1 MTGCPTVQQ
10 WEDVATD
17 RCTGAERA
25 SLMLHAETCAVCAK
39 TLDDVR
45 RNLSMATAVRSAI
58 EITESHGTQPSPMGM
73 VGRAFDGFSIVRVL
87 GSGSSATVYE
97 ALQDGTRRRVAL
109 KVLSTFAMS
118 PGQLRRFEHEAM
130 VLARLRHPGIAQ
142 VLGTGT
148 IQDDAGS
155 RPYIAMELVDGHP
168 ITDHATAHGLGR
180 NDRIALVAEAADA
193 LHHAHV
199 SGIVHRDVK
208 PGNVLV
214 TREDGGGGSVRI
226 VDFGFARLTGP
237 QSMLSTM
244 HTADGNIVG
253 TVAYMSPEHIAGA
266 NAVDA
271 RSDVYGLG
279 VIAYEIL
286 TGRLPVVVRDMP
298 LERAI
303 KAIAEVEPER
313 LSRIDGTLAGDIETV
328 VARALAKRPQ
338 DRYQTAAEFA
348 ADLRRVTAGEPIGA
362 RRPGPIERSQRFV
375 RQHKALATGA
385 AAVVAALLI
394 GLAGTT
400 YGLVRAME
408 RTRIAEER
416 RRSAEELARLLNG
429 MLREAHPHEAKGR
442 GYTVRQMLDDYSRR
456 FEAGIPDQ
464 PVVEA
469 ALRTTMGTGYRVL
482 GEYALA
488 RPHLERA
495 LELRRNADPPSPEG
509 VASAACDLAQLEHDE
524 SAYGRAITLFQEVQ
538 GMPGADPQTRAR
550 ALLGWAD
557 CLHHAGDP
565 GAALERGRIALE
577 AALANHAAA
586 RDDER
591 SAIGVAEAR
600 ITVSRILRDTGDL
613 DGAER
618 ELREGV
624 SLLEN
629 SIGSDDPRMA
639 NALNDRA
646 WVAFLRRDYDL
657 AESTVHAAME
667 LGARTL
673 GEHHPDLGNSK
684 YELALILAMQGK
696 RAEGEPFMRQ
706 AMEIYLDAHGEN
718 HPSIFQAQES
728 LARILRTLDRSEES
742 RDLLERA
749 LAGRR
754 VFFGDRS
761 VEVGFALSALAQAQ
775 RDLKDFEGANRSAL
789 EALEIYR
796 AVHAQPHN
804 FTARTLG
811 ELGAIAMDRGDADAA
826 QRWYEESAAVM
837 EQAVGETHADT
848 LSCIATLAECLESR
862 ADWSGALAKHD
873 MVVAR
878 CGEGTPAVRRAL
890 AHQGRGR
897 CLLGMGRA
905 TDAVAEHREALDIL
919 VGLGSTSRTMARRV
933 ATASE
938 ELATAQERAGDIAG
952 AAATRAAHATPAK

>member
-1 MTGCPTVQQ
+1 M
-10 WEDVATD
+10 A
-17 RCTGAERA
+17 
-25 SLMLHAETCAVCAK
+25 HAEICAACTK
-39 TLDDVR
+39 TLVDVR
-45 RNLSMATAVRSAI
+45 RNLSMATVVRSALDLA
-58 EITESHGTQPSPMGM
+58 ESHGTHQSPMGM
-73 VGRAFDGFSIVRVL
+73 VGRAFDGFTIVRVL

-97 ALQDGTRRRVAL
+97 AVQDGTRRRVAL

-118 PGQLRRFEHEAM
+118 PGHLRRFEHEAM

-148 IQDDAGS
+148 INDDAGS
-155 RPYIAMELVDGHP
+155 RPYIAMELVDGQP
-168 ITDHATAHGLGR
+168 ITDHAAAHGVGR
-180 NDRIALVAEAADA
+180 HGRLALVAEAADA
-193 LHHAHV
+193 LHHAHAC
-199 SGIVHRDVK
+199 GIVHRDVK

-214 TREDGGGGSVRI
+214 TREAGGEGGGSVRI

-237 QSMLSTM
+237 QTMLSTM

-266 NAVDA
+266 SAVDA
-271 RSDVYGLG
+271 RSDVYALG
-279 VIAYEIL
+279 VIAHEML
-286 TGRLPVVVRDMP
+286 TGRLPIVVRDMP

-303 KAIAEVEPER
+303 RAIAEVDPER
-313 LSRIDGTLAGDIETV
+313 LSRIDGSLAGDIETV

-338 DRYQTAAEFA
+338 DRYQTAAEFG
-348 ADLRRVTAGEPIGA
+348 ADLRRVIAGEPIGA
-362 RRPGPIERSQRFV
+362 RRPGPIKRAHRFV
-375 RQHKALATGA
+375 RQHNALATGV
-385 AAVVAALLI
+385 AAVVVTLLI
-394 GLAGTT
+394 GLAGTSF
-400 YGLVRAME
+400 GLARALE

-442 GYTVRQMLDDYSRR
+442 GYTVRQMLDDFSRR

-482 GEYALA
+482 GEYGLA

-495 LELRRNADPPSPEG
+495 LELRRSADPPSPDD

-524 SAYGRAITLFQEVQ
+524 SAYDRAIALFDEVQ
-538 GMPGADPQTRAR
+538 GMEGAHPQTRAR

-565 GAALERGRIALE
+565 RAALDRGRIALE

-586 RDDER
+586 PDDER

-600 ITVSRILRDTGDL
+600 ITLSRILRDTGDL
-613 DGAER
+613 DSAER

-624 SLLEN
+624 GLLED
-629 SIGSDDPRMA
+629 SIGRDDPRVA
-639 NALNDRA
+639 NALNDQA

-657 AESTVHAAME
+657 AESTVRAAME

-673 GEHHPDLGNSK
+673 GEDHPDLANSK

-696 RAEGEPFMRQ
+696 RAEGEPLMRQ
-706 AMEIYLDAHGEN
+706 ALDIYLRAHGEH
-718 HPSIFQAQES
+718 HPSTFQAQES

-742 RDLLERA
+742 LELLERA

-754 VFFGDRS
+754 VFFGDQS
-761 VEVGFALSALAQAQ
+761 VEVGFALSAMAQAQ
-775 RDLKDFEGANRSAL
+775 RDLRDLEGAERSAL
-789 EALEIYR
+789 EALKIYR
-796 AVHAQPHN
+796 AVYPKPHN
-804 FTARTLG
+804 FTARALG
-811 ELGAIAMDRGDADAA
+811 ILGAIAMDRGDAVAA
-826 QRWYEESAAVM
+826 QRWYEESASVM
-837 EQAVGETHADT
+837 ELAVGKGHADT
-848 LSCIATLAECLESR
+848 LACNATLAECLESR
-862 ADWSGALAKHD
+862 ADWTGALAKHD
-873 MVVAR
+873 LVLAR

-897 CLLGMGRA
+897 CLMGMGRA
-905 TDAVAEHREALDIL
+905 ADAVADHREALEIL
-919 VGLGSTSRTMARRV
+919 VGVGSAGTTMAKRIAAAR
-933 ATASE
+933 E

-952 AAATRAAHATPAK
+952 AAATRAAQVPPAN